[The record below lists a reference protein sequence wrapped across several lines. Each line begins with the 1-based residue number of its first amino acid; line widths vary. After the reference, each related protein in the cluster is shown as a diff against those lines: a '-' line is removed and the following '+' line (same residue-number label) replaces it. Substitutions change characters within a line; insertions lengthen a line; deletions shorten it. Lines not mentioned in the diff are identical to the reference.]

1 MKNILRKIRN
11 KLFGD
16 LVTSNFTKISHELT
30 CLEDRMQSYIKKE
43 IGSGASRINQ
53 KHLYNFYQFSIS
65 NGHMHDFRDTGFR
78 CFSQFE
84 EDGKLLY
91 IFAAIGMKNKTFVDL
106 GAWDGINS
114 NCANLALNF
123 GWTGLFIEGNKDRV
137 NEGRCFYK
145 EQPETWVCPP
155 TFENSFIT
163 KENVNEL
170 IQKHDISG
178 EIDFLSIDIDGNDY
192 WVWEALDVVRP
203 RVVLIESNCTF
214 GTKSVTIPYDEKFRQ
229 STDKPGF
236 HGASISALHKL
247 GKHKGYK
254 LIGSSRNGINLFF
267 ILEEE
272 VKDFFRE
279 VSPRE
284 IFRDVG
290 YRKLEQYFN
299 RYADQLVEI

>member
-1 MKNILRKIRN
+1 M
-11 KLFGD
+11 
-16 LVTSNFTKISHELT
+16 
-30 CLEDRMQSYIKKE
+30 
-43 IGSGASRINQ
+43 
-53 KHLYNFYQFSIS
+53 
-65 NGHMHDFRDTGFR
+65 
-78 CFSQFE
+78 
-84 EDGKLLY
+84 
-91 IFAAIGMKNKTFVDL
+91 
-106 GAWDGINS
+106 
-114 NCANLALNF
+114 
-123 GWTGLFIEGNKDRV
+123 TGLFIEGNKDRV

-247 GKHKGYK
+247 GKRKGYK

-299 RYADQLVEI
+299 RYADQLVDI